1 MENLNL
7 RSKYGNGT
15 ITFQFHNHFVKVSST
30 LSYNDFCQRLAEV
43 HSGIISGTIK
53 NLQQCYTL
61 LQISDKSR
69 GTIDYRIGKGTF
81 DISTS
86 QYVTLSKIIKG
97 DVEFK
102 RSLFDKIT
110 DIFN

>member
-7 RSKYGNGT
+7 RSEYENG
-15 ITFQFHNHFVKVSST
+15 IIMFQFHNHFVKVSSA
-30 LSYNDFCQRLAEV
+30 LSYMEFCQRLAEV

-69 GTIDYRIGKGTF
+69 GTLDHRIGKGTF

-86 QYVTLSKIIKG
+86 QYITLSRILKG

-102 RSLFDKIT
+102 KSLFDKIT